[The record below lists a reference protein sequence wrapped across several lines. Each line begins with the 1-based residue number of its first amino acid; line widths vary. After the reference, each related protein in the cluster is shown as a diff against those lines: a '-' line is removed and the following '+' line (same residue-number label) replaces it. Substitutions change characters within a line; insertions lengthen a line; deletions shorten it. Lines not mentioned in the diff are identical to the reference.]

1 MNRVALIEDHQRL
14 AQFIERAFEGAGI
27 EVDSFDTVSAAKA
40 AVRLMTYSVLVVDR
54 GLPDGDGLDFI
65 RELRRIGD
73 ATPCLMLTARDA
85 VHDRIE
91 GLEHG
96 ADDYLVKPFSMD
108 ELVARVRALLR
119 RPPVLQ
125 TLSPEYQGL
134 QVLPDQGVMRFGDE
148 SVTLAPA
155 EMQIMVTLVKAAG
168 QTVRRAA
175 LENAAWGLDNAVT
188 PNAMDVA
195 LFRLRKKLGAIGAT
209 VQIATFR
216 GLGHALRVGTDA
228 S

>member
-14 AQFIERAFEGAGI
+14 ARFIERAFEGAGI
-27 EVDSFDTVSAAKA
+27 EVDSFETVSAAKA

-65 RELRRIGD
+65 RELRRSGD
-73 ATPCLMLTARDA
+73 ATPCLVLTARDA

-148 SVTLAPA
+148 SITLAAA
-155 EMQIMVTLVKAAG
+155 EMQIMVMLVKAAG
-168 QTVRRAA
+168 QTVRRTA

-228 S
+228 T

>member
-1 MNRVALIEDHQRL
+1 
-14 AQFIERAFEGAGI
+14 
-27 EVDSFDTVSAAKA
+27 
-40 AVRLMTYSVLVVDR
+40 
-54 GLPDGDGLDFI
+54 
-65 RELRRIGD
+65 
-73 ATPCLMLTARDA
+73 
-85 VHDRIE
+85 
-91 GLEHG
+91 
-96 ADDYLVKPFSMD
+96 
-108 ELVARVRALLR
+108 
-119 RPPVLQ
+119 VLQ

-148 SVTLAPA
+148 SITLAPA
-155 EMQIMVTLVKAAG
+155 EMQIMVMLVKAAG
-168 QTVRRAA
+168 QTVRRTA

-228 S
+228 T